1 MSTSNKKI
9 YHVVTLVAL
18 ILKDENNADFRIE
31 AGASAKLSEAQYKAA
46 SAYVEVKKIEGDE
59 PPAIVTDDEPK
70 TDDTTAPP
78 VDPPAPPAGAEPPVP
93 PKASEPQTDT
103 VTEPAKTA
111 AKSTTKQTKA

>member
-31 AGASAKLSEAQYKAA
+31 AGASAKLSEAQYKTA

-59 PPAIVTDDEPK
+59 PPATVTDDEPK
-70 TDDTTAPP
+70 TDDATQTPDATAPP
-78 VDPPAPPAGAEPPVP
+78 ADAEPVVP
-93 PKASEPQTDT
+93 PSEPQAETA
-103 VTEPAKTA
+103 TEPAKPAT
-111 AKSTTKQTKA
+111 KSTTKQSKA